1 MQKKGGKGG
10 QKRNNKPALGPEGG
24 MVSGQKKKNQG
35 IKKSPSLRS
44 NQQENSKHRVIG
56 PPSVMWCLYTF
67 FWQVHKTVYCSR
79 CSRQRVNQVEPSY
92 STNVN
97 SGCSNLASHGM
108 RGDDRLWP
116 GIPKTRSKWPQ
127 NVKTGQNWP
136 KSSKTDPKWPQNP
149 KTGSKWPQNPKTGSK
164 WPQSSKTDLKGPQ
177 SVKVSGEGFDRHRQG
192 IGRAG
197 GQAKGLEI
205 VEAGTRCTE
214 PSKSDL
220 IQNFILE
227 TPVLRFSRYS
237 R

>member
-1 MQKKGGKGG
+1 M
-10 QKRNNKPALGPEGG
+10 
-24 MVSGQKKKNQG
+24 
-35 IKKSPSLRS
+35 
-44 NQQENSKHRVIG
+44 
-56 PPSVMWCLYTF
+56 
-67 FWQVHKTVYCSR
+67 
-79 CSRQRVNQVEPSY
+79 NQVEPSY

-108 RGDDRLWP
+108 RGNDRLWQ
-116 GIPKTRSKWPQ
+116 GLPKTGSKWPQ
-127 NVKTGQNWP
+127 NVKTAQNWP
-136 KSSKTDPKWPQNP
+136 KSSKTDP
-149 KTGSKWPQNPKTGSK
+149 KWPQNPKTGSK

-192 IGRAG
+192 IGRVG
-197 GQAKGLEI
+197 GQAKGLAI
-205 VEAGTRCTE
+205 VEAGTRCVD

>member
-1 MQKKGGKGG
+1 M
-10 QKRNNKPALGPEGG
+10 
-24 MVSGQKKKNQG
+24 
-35 IKKSPSLRS
+35 
-44 NQQENSKHRVIG
+44 
-56 PPSVMWCLYTF
+56 
-67 FWQVHKTVYCSR
+67 
-79 CSRQRVNQVEPSY
+79 NQVEPSY

-108 RGDDRLWP
+108 RGNDRLWQ
-116 GIPKTRSKWPQ
+116 GL
-127 NVKTGQNWP
+127 
-136 KSSKTDPKWPQNP
+136 
-149 KTGSKWPQNPKTGSK
+149 PKTGSK

-192 IGRAG
+192 IGRVG
-197 GQAKGLEI
+197 GQAKGLAI
-205 VEAGTRCTE
+205 VEAGTRCVD